1 MTSKISVEAKK
12 SEFMVSNAMDDVT
25 RASRKALMDYLCKM
39 YYVPLAK
46 TIAYLELDDTEAD
59 GLLQYLDQDTRT
71 KIIECSKSFAKH
83 EECVLKEVSHIVESS
98 GMCFDDDFQIIK
110 ENLFNTEKG
119 FASNAV
125 DRFRSDS
132 PVFKDRLN
140 KCIFDFDDITKLDD
154 RAIQKVL
161 RDLDQQTLA
170 KALKGTN
177 PEVQDKIFHN
187 MSLRASSMLKE
198 DMEFMGPVRAED
210 VYAARAEVLKII
222 FHLEETGDIVIY
234 SNPVSELID

>member
-1 MTSKISVEAKK
+1 M
-12 SEFMVSNAMDDVT
+12 
-25 RASRKALMDYLCKM
+25 
-39 YYVPLAK
+39 
-46 TIAYLELDDTEAD
+46 
-59 GLLQYLDQDTRT
+59 
-71 KIIECSKSFAKH
+71 
-83 EECVLKEVSHIVESS
+83 SHIVESS
-98 GMCFDDDFQIIK
+98 GMCFDEDFQIIK

-132 PVFKDRLN
+132 PIFKDRLN

>member
-110 ENLFNTEKG
+110 ENSHPTRKF
-119 FASNAV
+119 
-125 DRFRSDS
+125 
-132 PVFKDRLN
+132 
-140 KCIFDFDDITKLDD
+140 
-154 RAIQKVL
+154 L
-161 RDLDQQTLA
+161 R
-170 KALKGTN
+170 
-177 PEVQDKIFHN
+177 
-187 MSLRASSMLKE
+187 
-198 DMEFMGPVRAED
+198 
-210 VYAARAEVLKII
+210 
-222 FHLEETGDIVIY
+222 
-234 SNPVSELID
+234 